1 MKTVGPN
8 VRTIRASPEFIRLLL
23 AKLQAP
29 LPYGFVGHDHTRLGQ
44 ALFNIAIAQ
53 RKTKRAPTRHDQ

>member
-1 MKTVGPN
+1 
-8 VRTIRASPEFIRLLL
+8 
-23 AKLQAP
+23 
-29 LPYGFVGHDHTRLGQ
+29 LGQ